1 MTLTP
6 PSTNESLV
14 IGTPY
19 DAPTIGQAKIL
30 HYQVNASQGLPVLN
44 STPIDDFIKEFSDDA
59 EMVDALANARKG
71 LSEVLYGTVAPT
83 FSAIRLSA
91 GLSQDQLAEMAM
103 TSQSHIARI
112 EAGRND
118 PSTDVIA
125 KLARA
130 LGKDETEVFTAI
142 RNQRKL
148 NEANERQ

>member
-1 MTLTP
+1 MTLTAL
-6 PSTNESLV
+6 STNESLV

-19 DAPTIGQAKIL
+19 DAPKSGQAKIL
-30 HYQVNASQGLPVLN
+30 HYQVNAAKGLPVLN
-44 STPIDDFIKEFSDDA
+44 STPIDDFIKEFSDDV

-71 LSEVLYGTVAPT
+71 LSEVLYGTDAPT

-103 TSQSHIARI
+103 TSQSHIAKI
-112 EAGRND
+112 EAGKND
-118 PSTDVIA
+118 PGTDVIA

-130 LGKDETEVFTAI
+130 LSKDETEVFTAI

-148 NEANERQ
+148 NEANERE